1 MRGWAAAFAD
11 QNLAAVRAADPK
23 TTVCRAGVEGE
34 TIRAFRMVDPTNF
47 HERLKARQ
55 AEDRIYLERL
65 DLTAKMIPVMVET
78 VETFTQMGAS
88 RQHIV
93 RFLQATIEELLVTG

>member
-1 MRGWAAAFAD
+1 
-11 QNLAAVRAADPK
+11 
-23 TTVCRAGVEGE
+23 
-34 TIRAFRMVDPTNF
+34 
-47 HERLKARQ
+47 
-55 AEDRIYLERL
+55 
-65 DLTAKMIPVMVET
+65 MVET